1 MENKLTHLVKIL
13 KPKVRTGNYDEFI
26 KCLELINLEA
36 IDEKGYK
43 NEYRGD
49 VKVTIYKKSS

>member
-1 MENKLTHLVKIL
+1 MK
-13 KPKVRTGNYDEFI
+13 Y
-26 KCLELINLEA
+26 LELINLEA

-49 VKVTIYKKSS
+49 VKVTIYKKKVLKKIVLKQINFK